1 MRAHTRRMLHPNDFE
16 IRLGFDHIRRKLTN
30 FCLSGAGVSRVDAM
44 QFSASHAD
52 VSTGLKQ
59 TLEFKQI
66 FEKNEN
72 FPSAHYLDAHDILK
86 KASLEGN
93 YLDEPEFVQL
103 ANAVQTIL
111 ECVNFLTRTKEV
123 YPSLFALTDAVT
135 IDKRLVHEIVAVI
148 DDQAVVKD
156 SASPELGRIRKRL
169 RDEQGKVRKLID
181 QAYRNAISQQWV
193 PEGALPTI
201 REGRLVI
208 PILAEHKRR
217 MKGFILDES
226 ATGQTVFMEPTDALD
241 ANNEIR
247 DLEHAQ
253 KREVIRILKELTNQV
268 RWKLPEL
275 ETAFDFLGQLDFTRA
290 KAKLALELLADMPL
304 LSEKPIIN
312 WMKARHPVLFL
323 TRKDKREIVPLDVDL
338 LENERMLLVSGP
350 NAGGKS
356 VCLKTVGIL
365 QYMLQCGLLVPA
377 SPDSQ
382 AGIFK
387 DIFLDIG
394 DQQSIENDLSTYS
407 SHLKNMNFFLQHAGD
422 QSLVLMD
429 ELGAGT
435 DPNFGG
441 AIAQSILHGLL
452 TRNVWGVA
460 TTHYYNLKLFAEN
473 HAGIRNAAMR
483 FDENRLIPLY
493 ILEIG
498 KPGSSFALEIAE
510 KTGLPEQTLQEAKT
524 LVGKELM
531 GFESLVRTLEKEK
544 AELSER
550 VAKLEK
556 QERELKT
563 LLSKYDSLTSE
574 LESKKK
580 EIINNAKVEA
590 NQLLRDT
597 NKEIEKT
604 IRHIRENQAERK
616 ETMKVR
622 KNLQEL
628 SKKVEHQPVIK
639 KDRAVAGVIN
649 VNDRV
654 RIIGQDGSGV
664 VLSLKGKNATVQFGD
679 LKSTVAVTRLEKL
692 GGKAIVETYRKPISA
707 VIRLHE
713 KQAQFNPTL
722 DIRGKRVEEV
732 VPVLEQFLD
741 HAILLGHGEIKI
753 LHGKG
758 EGVLRKVVR
767 EHLKRYKQVA
777 SAADE
782 HVDRGGDG
790 ITVVVLR

>member
-1 MRAHTRRMLHPNDFE
+1 MLHPIDFE
-16 IRLGFDHIRRKLTN
+16 TRLGFDYIRTKLAN
-30 FCLSGAGVSRVDAM
+30 FCLSGSGVARVAAM
-44 QFSASHAD
+44 QFSARYAE
-52 VSTGLKQ
+52 VNTGLKQ
-59 TLEFKQI
+59 THEFKQI
-66 FEKNEN
+66 FEKGEN
-72 FPSAHYLDAHDILK
+72 FPSNHYLDARKILK
-86 KASLEGN
+86 KSSLEGN
-93 YLDEPEFVQL
+93 YLYEQEFLQL
-103 ANAVQTIL
+103 ANSLQTIL
-111 ECVNFLTRTKEV
+111 ECRNFLTKAKEF
-123 YPSLFALTDAVT
+123 YPSLFALTEKVT
-135 IDKRLVHEIVAVI
+135 IDKQLVIEIVGVV
-148 DDQAVVKD
+148 DDQASVKD
-156 SASPELGRIRKRL
+156 SASPELSRIRKRL
-169 RDEQGKVRKLID
+169 RDERGKVRKLID
-181 QAYRNAISQQWV
+181 QAYRNAIEQQWV

-253 KREVIRILKELTNQV
+253 KREVIRILKELTNTL
-268 RWKLPEL
+268 RL
-275 ETAFDFLGQLDFTRA
+275 EMPDLEAAFNFLTEIDFIRA
-290 KAKLALELLADMPL
+290 KAKLSLELLADMPVV
-304 LSEKPIIN
+304 SDKPVIR
-312 WMKARHPVLFL
+312 WMQARHPVLFL
-323 TRKDKREIVPLDVDL
+323 TLKGKREIVPLDVDL
-338 LENERMLLVSGP
+338 SESERMLLVSGP

-382 AGIFK
+382 AGIFN
-387 DIFLDIG
+387 DIFIDIG

-407 SHLKNMNFFLQHAGD
+407 SHLKNMGFFLQHAGD
-422 QSLVLMD
+422 RSLVLMD

-441 AIAQSILHGLL
+441 AIAESILHGLL
-452 TRNVWGVA
+452 NRKVWGVA
-460 TTHYYNLKLFAEN
+460 TTHYYNLKLFAEK

-483 FDENRLIPLY
+483 FDEKKLIPLY
-493 ILEIG
+493 ILDIG

-510 KTGLPEQTLQEAKT
+510 KTGLPDETLQEAKQ

-544 AELSER
+544 NELTER
-550 VAKLEK
+550 VVKLEK
-556 QERELKT
+556 QERELKS
-563 LLSKYDSLTSE
+563 LLARYDHLTTE

-580 EIINNAKVEA
+580 EIIDKAKIQANA
-590 NQLLRDT
+590 LLRET

-616 ETMKVR
+616 ETLKVR
-622 KNLQEL
+622 NNLKEL
-628 SKKVEHQPVIK
+628 SRKVEHQPLIK
-639 KDRAVAGVIN
+639 KEKAIAGS
-649 VNDRV
+649 VNAGDRV
-654 RIIGQDGSGV
+654 RIIGQDSSGI
-664 VLSLKGKNATVQFGD
+664 VLSVKGKNATVQFGD

-692 GGKAIVETYRKPISA
+692 GGKAVVETLRKPVSTGIK
-707 VIRLHE
+707 LHE

-732 VPVLEQFLD
+732 VAVLEQFLD
-741 HAILLGHGEIKI
+741 NAILLGHGEIKI

-767 EHLKRYKQVA
+767 EHLKKYKQVA

-790 ITVVVLR
+790 ITVVVLK

>member
-1 MRAHTRRMLHPNDFE
+1 MLHPNDFE

-30 FCLSGAGVSRVDAM
+30 FCLSGSGVSRVDEM
-44 QFSASHAD
+44 CFSADHAE
-52 VSTGLKQ
+52 VLLRLNQ
-59 TLEFKQI
+59 TREFKLI
-66 FEKNEN
+66 FEKGEN
-72 FPSAHYLDAHDILK
+72 FPSNNYLDAREILK
-86 KASLEGN
+86 KSSLEGN
-93 YLDEPEFVQL
+93 YLDEPEFLQL
-103 ANAVQTIL
+103 AHSLQTIL
-111 ECVNFLTRTKEV
+111 ACTNFLIKSREF
-123 YPSLFALTDAVT
+123 YPTLFILTEQVT
-135 IDKRLVHEIVAVI
+135 IDKRLVNEILAVI
-148 DDQAVVKD
+148 DDNAQVKD
-156 SASPELGRIRKRL
+156 SASQELSRIRKKL
-169 RDEQGKVRKLID
+169 RDEQGKIRKLID
-181 QAYRNAISQQWV
+181 QAYRHAIEQQWV

-217 MKGFILDES
+217 MKGFIQDES
-226 ATGQTVFMEPTDALD
+226 ATGQTVFMEPTDALE

-253 KREVIRILKELTNQV
+253 KREVIRVLKELTNRLRLQMS
-268 RWKLPEL
+268 EL
-275 ETAFDFLGQLDFTRA
+275 EAAFHFLGQLDFIRA
-290 KAKLALELLADMPL
+290 KAKLSLELLADMPMV
-304 LSEKPIIN
+304 SDKPVIRWI
-312 WMKARHPVLFL
+312 KARHPVLYL
-323 TRKDKREIVPLDVDL
+323 TLKGKREIVPLDVDL
-338 LENERMLLVSGP
+338 SSNERMLLVSGP

-382 AGIFK
+382 AGIFN
-387 DIFLDIG
+387 DIFIDIG

-407 SHLKNMNFFLQHAGD
+407 SHLKNMSFFLQHAGD
-422 QSLVLMD
+422 HSLVLMD

-441 AIAQSILHGLL
+441 AIAESILHGLL
-452 TRNVWGVA
+452 KGKVWGVA

-473 HAGIRNAAMR
+473 HTGIRNAAMR

-493 ILEIG
+493 ILDIG

-510 KTGLPEQTLQEAKT
+510 KTGLPEQTLQEAKE

-544 AELSER
+544 NELSER
-550 VAKLEK
+550 VANLEK
-556 QERELKT
+556 QERELKS
-563 LLSKYDSLTSE
+563 LLSKYDSLTTE
-574 LESKKK
+574 LESRKK
-580 EIINNAKVEA
+580 EIIDKAKIQANA
-590 NQLLRDT
+590 LLRET

-616 ETMKVR
+616 ETLKVR
-622 KNLQEL
+622 NNLKEL

-639 KDRAVAGVIN
+639 KEKAVLGEVN
-649 VNDRV
+649 VGDRV
-654 RIIGQDGSGV
+654 RIIGQDSSGV
-664 VLSLKGKNATVQFGD
+664 VLTVKGKNATVQFGD

-692 GGKAIVETYRKPISA
+692 GGKATVEVSRKSISTG
-707 VIRLHE
+707 IKLHE
-713 KQAQFNPTL
+713 RQAQFNPTL
-722 DIRGKRVEEV
+722 DIRGMRVEEV
-732 VPVLEQFLD
+732 VPILEQFLD
-741 HAILLGHGEIKI
+741 NAILLGHGEIKI

-767 EHLKRYKQVA
+767 EQLRKYKQVA

-790 ITVVVLR
+790 ITIVVLK

>member
-1 MRAHTRRMLHPNDFE
+1 MLHPFDFE
-16 IRLGFDHIRRKLTN
+16 TRLGFDHIRKKLIN
-30 FCLSGAGVSRVDAM
+30 FCLSGSGAARVDEMKFSADHSEVVSR
-44 QFSASHAD
+44 
-52 VSTGLKQ
+52 LKQ
-59 TLEFKQI
+59 TQEFKQI
-66 FEKNEN
+66 FEKDEN
-72 FPSAHYLDAHDILK
+72 FPSTHYLDAREILK
-86 KASLEGN
+86 KSSIEGN
-93 YLDEPEFVQL
+93 HLDEIEFLQL
-103 ANAVQTIL
+103 AFSLQTIL
-111 ECVNFLTRTKEV
+111 ECVNFLHKTNEF
-123 YPSLFALTDAVT
+123 YPTLFELTEPVT
-135 IDKRLVHEIVAVI
+135 IDKRIVNQIFNVI
-148 DDQAVVKD
+148 DDNAQVKD
-156 SASPELGRIRKRL
+156 SASVDLSRIRKRL
-169 RDEQGKVRKLID
+169 RDEQGNVRKLID
-181 QAYRNAISQQWV
+181 QAYRHAIEQQWV

-217 MKGFILDES
+217 LKGFILDES

-253 KREVIRILKELTNQV
+253 KREVIRILKELTNQLRLQLV
-268 RWKLPEL
+268 EL
-275 ETAFDFLGQLDFTRA
+275 ETAFNFLGQIDFIRA
-290 KAKLALELLADMPL
+290 KARLSLELLADMPL
-304 LSEKPIIN
+304 VADEPAIRWIR
-312 WMKARHPVLFL
+312 ARHPILFITL
-323 TRKDKREIVPLDVDL
+323 KGKREVVPLTVDL
-338 LENERMLLVSGP
+338 HANERMLLVSGP

-382 AGIFK
+382 TGIFK
-387 DIFLDIG
+387 DIFIDIG

-407 SHLKNMNFFLQHAGD
+407 SHLKNMNFFLRHAD
-422 QSLVLMD
+422 DRSLVLMD

-441 AIAQSILHGLL
+441 AIAESILHGLL
-452 TRNVWGVA
+452 SKKVWGVA
-460 TTHYYNLKLFAEN
+460 TTHYYNLKLFAEH

-483 FDENRLIPLY
+483 FDENKLIPLY
-493 ILEIG
+493 MLDIG

-510 KTGLPEQTLQEAKT
+510 KTGLPDQTLQEAKE

-544 AELSER
+544 NELSER
-550 VAKLEK
+550 VAGLER
-556 QERELKT
+556 QERELKG
-563 LLSKYDSLTSE
+563 LLSKYDFLTNE

-580 EIINNAKVEA
+580 AILDKAKIEA
-590 NQLLRDT
+590 NALLRET

-616 ETMKVR
+616 ETLKAR
-622 KNLQEL
+622 NTLKEL
-628 SKKVEHQPVIK
+628 SKKIEHQPLLK
-639 KDRAVAGVIN
+639 NEKALAGVVN
-649 VNDRV
+649 VGDRV
-654 RIIGQDGSGV
+654 RIIGQDSSGV
-664 VLSLKGKNATVQFGD
+664 VLTVKGKNATVQFGD
-679 LKSTVAVTRLEKL
+679 LKSTVAIARLEKF
-692 GGKAIVETYRKPISA
+692 GGKTIPEPPRKA
-707 VIRLHE
+707 VSTGIKLHE

-732 VPVLEQFLD
+732 VPVLDQFLD
-741 HAILLGHGEIKI
+741 NAILLGHGEIKI

-767 EHLKRYKQVA
+767 EQLRKYKQVA

-790 ITVVVLR
+790 ITVVVLK

>member
-1 MRAHTRRMLHPNDFE
+1 MLHPIDFE
-16 IRLGFDHIRRKLTN
+16 VRLGFDYIRRKLIN
-30 FCLSGAGVSRVDAM
+30 FCLSDSGVSRVVEM
-44 QFSASHAD
+44 HFSSDHTE
-52 VSTGLKQ
+52 VSTRLQQ
-59 TLEFKQI
+59 THEFKQI
-66 FEKNEN
+66 FEKGEN
-72 FPSAHYLDAHDILK
+72 FPSNHYLDAREILK
-86 KASLEGN
+86 KSSLEGN
-93 YLDEPEFVQL
+93 YLDEPEFLQL
-103 ANAVQTIL
+103 AYALQTIF
-111 ECVNFLTRTKEV
+111 ECRNFLTKAKEF
-123 YPSLFALTDAVT
+123 YPLLFTLTEHVT
-135 IDKRLVHEIVAVI
+135 IDKQVVNKILAVI
-148 DDQAVVKD
+148 DDNAQVKD
-156 SASPELGRIRKRL
+156 SASQELSRIRKRL
-169 RDEQGKVRKLID
+169 RDEQGKIRRLID
-181 QAYRNAISQQWV
+181 QAYRHAIEQQWV

-217 MKGFILDES
+217 MRGFILDES

-253 KREVIRILKELTNQV
+253 KREVIRILKELTNQL
-268 RWKLPEL
+268 RLQLTEL
-275 ETAFDFLGQLDFTRA
+275 EAAFNFLGELDFIRA
-290 KAKLALELLADMPL
+290 KAKLSLELLAEMPVV
-304 LSEKPIIN
+304 SDKPMIRWI
-312 WMKARHPVLFL
+312 KARHPVLFMTL
-323 TRKDKREIVPLDVDL
+323 KGKREIVPLDVDL
-338 LENERMLLVSGP
+338 SENERMLLVSGP

-377 SPDSQ
+377 SPDSK

-387 DIFLDIG
+387 DIFIDIG

-407 SHLKNMNFFLQHAGD
+407 SHLKNMSFFLQHAGD
-422 QSLVLMD
+422 HSLVLMD

-441 AIAQSILHGLL
+441 AIAESILHGLL
-452 TRNVWGVA
+452 TRKVWGVA

-473 HAGIRNAAMR
+473 HPGIRNAAMR
-483 FDENRLIPLY
+483 FDEDKLIPLY
-493 ILEIG
+493 ILDIG

-510 KTGLPEQTLQEAKT
+510 KTGLPEQTLQEAKQ

-544 AELSER
+544 NELSER
-550 VAKLEK
+550 VVSLEK
-556 QERELKT
+556 KERELKS
-563 LLSKYDSLTSE
+563 LLSRYDSLTTD
-574 LESKKK
+574 LESRKK
-580 EIINNAKVEA
+580 EIIDKAKVQA
-590 NQLLRDT
+590 NALLRET

-616 ETMKVR
+616 ETLKVR
-622 KNLQEL
+622 NNLKEL
-628 SKKVEHQPVIK
+628 SKKVEHQPLIK
-639 KDRAVAGVIN
+639 KEKAVVGEVN
-649 VNDRV
+649 VGDRV
-654 RIIGQDGSGV
+654 RIIGQDSSGV
-664 VLSLKGKNATVQFGD
+664 VLTVKGKNATVQFGD

-692 GGKAIVETYRKPISA
+692 GGKAIVEVSRRPVSTGIK
-707 VIRLHE
+707 LFE

-722 DIRGKRVEEV
+722 DIRGRRVEEV
-732 VPVLEQFLD
+732 LPELEQFLD
-741 HAILLGHGEIKI
+741 NAILLGHGEIKI

-767 EHLKRYKQVA
+767 EQLRKYKQVA

-790 ITVVVLR
+790 ITVVVLK

>member
-1 MRAHTRRMLHPNDFE
+1 MLHPSDFE
-16 IRLGFDHIRRKLTN
+16 NRLGFDHIRKRLTSL
-30 FCLSGAGVSRVDAM
+30 CLSGSGVSRVAEM
-44 QFSASHAD
+44 QFSAAHAE
-52 VSTGLKQ
+52 VSIWLKQ
-59 TLEFKQI
+59 TREFKQI
-66 FEKNEN
+66 FEKGEN
-72 FPSAHYLDAHDILK
+72 FPSTHYLDAREILK
-86 KASLEGN
+86 KSSLEGN
-93 YLDEPEFVQL
+93 YLDEPEFLQL
-103 ANAVQTIL
+103 AYSLQTIL
-111 ECVNFLTRTKEV
+111 ECRNFLTRSKEF
-123 YPSLFALTDAVT
+123 YPELFTLTEKIT
-135 IDKRLVHEIVAVI
+135 IDKRLVSEILAVI
-148 DDQAVVKD
+148 DDNAHVKD
-156 SASPELGRIRKRL
+156 SASQELSRIRKRL
-169 RDEQGKVRKLID
+169 RDEEGKVRKLID
-181 QAYRNAISQQWV
+181 QAYRHAIEQQWV

-253 KREVIRILKELTNQV
+253 KREVIRILKELTNQL
-268 RWKLPEL
+268 RLHIREL
-275 ETAFDFLGQLDFTRA
+275 ETSFSFLGQVDFIRA
-290 KAKLALELLADMPL
+290 KAKLSLELLADMPL
-304 LSEKPIIN
+304 VSDKPVIK
-312 WMKARHPVLFL
+312 WMKARHPVLFMTL
-323 TRKDKREIVPLDVDL
+323 KGKREIVPLDIDL
-338 LENERMLLVSGP
+338 LVNERMLLVSGP

-382 AGIFK
+382 AGIFN
-387 DIFLDIG
+387 DIFIDIG

-407 SHLKNMNFFLQHAGD
+407 SHLKNMSFFLQHAGD

-441 AIAQSILHGLL
+441 AIAESILHGLL
-452 TRNVWGVA
+452 NRRVWCVA

-473 HAGIRNAAMR
+473 HGGIRNAAMR
-483 FDENRLIPLY
+483 FDENKLIPLY
-493 ILEIG
+493 ILDIG

-510 KTGLPEQTLQEAKT
+510 KTGLPDQTLQEAKE

-544 AELSER
+544 SELSER
-550 VAKLEK
+550 VTSLEK
-556 QERELKT
+556 QERELKA
-563 LLSKYDSLTSE
+563 LLSKYDFLTTE
-574 LESKKK
+574 LESRKK
-580 EIINNAKVEA
+580 EIIDKAKIQANA
-590 NQLLRDT
+590 LLRET

-616 ETMKVR
+616 ETLKVR

-628 SKKVEHQPVIK
+628 SKKVEHEPLLK
-639 KDRAVAGVIN
+639 KEKPLEGVVN
-649 VNDRV
+649 VGDRV
-654 RIIGQDGSGV
+654 RIIGQDSSGV
-664 VLSLKGKNATVQFGD
+664 VLTVKGKNATVQFGD

-692 GGKAIVETYRKPISA
+692 GGKASVEVSRKSISS
-707 VIRLHE
+707 IRLHE

-732 VPVLEQFLD
+732 LPELEQFLD
-741 HAILLGHGEIKI
+741 NAILLGHGEIKI

-767 EHLKRYKQVA
+767 EQLRKYKQVA

-790 ITVVVLR
+790 ITVVVLK